1 LRRRYCNIDYLVLSS
16 LLGFALMWLVVSYD
30 IACQYYKKFWE
41 RMDALPDSMHLH
53 IPRDCVWWKV
63 PNFHLL
69 GHGAACHCCFSFHF
83 LRGAGKSHGETVEQ
97 NWSFSNGAAAS
108 TKRMGPGGRHG
119 TLEDIFGFHNY
130 ERQLA
135 MRKSSTFHQALIF
148 GLTVVSD
155 RVLPRRLAEAINDA
169 KKCKLALNAFTEG
182 LESEPGQA
190 QQVAEWRAWVEEWEK
205 ENEHTLGAPCP
216 FEYTETG
223 KWNP

>member
-1 LRRRYCNIDYLVLSS
+1 VFLSRSECGLTGITCRYCNIDYLLLSA

-41 RMDALPDSMHLH
+41 RMETLPESMHLH

-135 MRKSSTFHQALIF
+135 MRKSSCF
-148 GLTVVSD
+148 
-155 RVLPRRLAEAINDA
+155 P
-169 KKCKLALNAFTEG
+169 
-182 LESEPGQA
+182 
-190 QQVAEWRAWVEEWEK
+190 
-205 ENEHTLGAPCP
+205 
-216 FEYTETG
+216 
-223 KWNP
+223 